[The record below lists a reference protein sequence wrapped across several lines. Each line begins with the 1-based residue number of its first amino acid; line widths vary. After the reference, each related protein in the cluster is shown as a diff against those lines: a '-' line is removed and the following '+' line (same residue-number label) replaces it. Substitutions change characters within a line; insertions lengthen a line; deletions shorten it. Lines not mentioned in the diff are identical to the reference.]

1 MFFKLCKL
9 TTIVFFLFTTSAYA
23 GNNDY
28 YDAKVT
34 GVGLYITGSALKFTI
49 DKTGPLVWTTD
60 NYSGD
65 QLKHLITL
73 IVTAYVSGKKVAF
86 IRTFDDPSVGS
97 KVKVAQFE
105 LGTITH

>member
-1 MFFKLCKL
+1 MIKNIKYLVVLVLMF
-9 TTIVFFLFTTSAYA
+9 A
-23 GNNDY
+23 GTASLAANNDY
-28 YDAKVT
+28 TDAKVT
-34 GVGLYITGSALKFTI
+34 GVGLYINGSALKFTL

-73 IVTAYVSGKKVAF
+73 LITAYTTGTTVAF
-86 IRTFDDPSVGS
+86 IRTFDDPSAGTP
-97 KVKVAQFE
+97 VKVAQFE